1 MFEQFTEEYF
11 MEQAREMGDSYGVD
25 TREGSVFMDAAT
37 GHCIR
42 TAKFMND
49 LRTVFEM
56 LAVDSCS
63 GEILTEKAAQDG
75 IFRQYATPAY
85 YNVEF
90 EGTTPD
96 VGTRFFVDS
105 YFFVL
110 VMEND
115 TFYLQSEETG
125 IGSNDLEPGRNV
137 IPVYNVAGLVSC
149 KLGEL
154 HIPGTDEEKDESL
167 RERWQDKKK
176 GPSQNNNRHQ
186 YKSWCE
192 ERTGVGRAHIFPL
205 YGGENTVMAVLYSED
220 GGLPT
225 KGVIDDVQ
233 QYIDPIVE
241 GYKVSVNGKMLVF
254 GDGLGD
260 GVSDLGAHFLAMAP
274 AGTEILVT
282 FSADLRNGYSRT
294 QAQEEV
300 LNGIKEYFKSLVIDG
315 DEEIIVRVSS
325 IGNIISQANSIL
337 DYSPASIRLNGSAGN
352 IVVGKESTPI
362 AKEVLIDA

>member
-1 MFEQFTEEYF
+1 MFEEYTEEYF
-11 MEQAREMGDSYGVD
+11 MEQAKIMGDKLDVD
-25 TREGSVFMDAAT
+25 TREGSLYMDAAA

-42 TAKFMND
+42 AAKFMND
-49 LRTVFEM
+49 LSTVFNL
-56 LAVDSCS
+56 LAVDSCT
-63 GEILTEKAAQDG
+63 GDILTEKAAQDG
-75 IFRQYATPAY
+75 VFRQRATPAY
-85 YNVEF
+85 YQVSF
-90 EGTTPD
+90 DGTTPN

-110 VMEND
+110 VMENG
-115 TFYLQSEETG
+115 TLYLQSEETG
-125 IGSNDLEPGRNV
+125 TGLNELEPGRNV
-137 IPVYNVAGLVSC
+137 IPVYNVAGLASC

-176 GPSQNNNRHQ
+176 GPSQNNNRSQ

-205 YGGENTVMAVLYSED
+205 YGGENTVIAVLYSED

-300 LNGIKEYFKSLVIDG
+300 MNGIKEYFKSLVIDG
-315 DEEIIVRVSS
+315 DEEIIVRVSA